1 MIKNYQDYYW
11 KAGKPCGKGIEDSS
25 RYYRILTDPYG
36 KRYSIEK
43 YSDGAFETIVYD
55 SQLLDFRHLT
65 PMHQTAWQRE
75 QLKEEGNKI
84 DCLLRNQD
92 DRAILFETHYF
103 EEHFCV
109 KCEIFS
115 IHRLPLATQK
125 LYYQVKGDAFNGVI
139 LFDLESRPVM
149 KKTYEWDLK
158 SGEFSALLTEEWNL
172 YPHGSAH
179 SIA

>member
-11 KAGKPCGKGIEDSS
+11 KTGKPYGKGIEEHPH
-25 RYYRILTDPYG
+25 YYRILTDPYG

-43 YSDGAFETIVYD
+43 YLDGAFDKIVYD

-75 QLKEEGNKI
+75 RLKEEGNQI
-84 DCLLRNQD
+84 HCLLRNQD

-103 EEHFCV
+103 EENFCV

-115 IHRLPLATQK
+115 IHRLLVATQR
-125 LYYQVKGDAFNGVI
+125 LYYQVKGESFNGVI
-139 LFDLESRPVM
+139 LFDLENRPVM
-149 KKTYEWDLK
+149 KKTYEWDPET
-158 SGEFSALLTEEWNL
+158 GEFSKLLTEEWNL
-172 YPHGSAH
+172 FHYGTTH

>member
-11 KAGKPCGKGIEDSS
+11 KAGKPCGKGSEAKSH
-25 RYYRILTDPYG
+25 YYRILTDPYG

-43 YSDGAFETIVYD
+43 YIDGSFDKIVYD

-65 PMHQTAWQRE
+65 SMHQTAWQRE
-75 QLKEEGNKI
+75 RLKEEDNQI
-84 DCLLRNQD
+84 HCLLRNQD

-103 EEHFCV
+103 EEHLCV

-115 IHRLPLATQK
+115 IHRLLIATQS

-139 LFDLESRPVM
+139 LFDLENRPVM
-149 KKTYEWDLK
+149 KKTYEWDCE
-158 SGEFSALLTEEWNL
+158 SGEFSALLTEEWNRPL
-172 YPHGSAH
+172 A
-179 SIA
+179 